1 MSCDFEWD
9 ACVQQLLSGVVEA
22 MHAAGVDCVIGKQR
36 EQAVEPGDE
45 GGVPVWRP
53 A

>member
-9 ACVQQLLSGVVEA
+9 ACGQQLLSGLAET
-22 MHAAGVDCVIGKQR
+22 MYAAGIDCAIGEHRQV
-36 EQAVEPGDE
+36 VEPGDE
-45 GGVPVWRP
+45 DGAPVWRL